1 MRKYNFKK
9 IAMRIFSVLLA
20 LFSFAFVWTQ
30 EKMGVSVGDSVF
42 ESLGL
47 PAWSNGIQGIHYSAI
62 LGLIMLVIAS
72 YLFASTTKEKLRTF
86 RLILIGGIVAGVLGE
101 FLNVM
106 L

>member
-9 IAMRIFSVLLA
+9 SAMRIFAVLLA
-20 LFSFAFVWTQ
+20 LFSFVFVWTR
-30 EKMGVSVGDSVF
+30 EEMGGSFGDSVF

-47 PAWSNGIQGIHYSAI
+47 PAWSNGTQGAHYSAI
-62 LGLIMLVIAS
+62 FGLIMLVIAI

-86 RLILIGGIVAGVLGE
+86 RLILIAGIAACVLGG